1 MLYGVYCFRRRCSS
15 VLVDQWCAKCIRE
28 GGTISDA
35 RVQMHRHI
43 FARDVSV
50 DFTHAVQRVYA
61 YPNSSVA
68 NTVCPNLPSLTRG
81 SRTFW
86 VPAGGFRPRYY
97 RYIPPRWSSLIVSH
111 TVLPRPVCEV
121 AFATPRENPS
131 VSSLCENCIIPFVL
145 CIEKSERSRS
155 SGIARYETSDWS
167 GLEV

>member
-1 MLYGVYCFRRRCSS
+1 MVFIVSVVVVVLCSS
-15 VLVDQWCAKCIRE
+15 
-28 GGTISDA
+28 ISDA
-35 RVQMHRHI
+35 QNVFAKEERFQMRACEIHVRKAY
-43 FARDVSV
+43 FRERRQRGFYARR
-50 DFTHAVQRVYA
+50 QRVYA
-61 YPNSSVA
+61 YPKSSLA
-68 NTVCPNLPSLTRG
+68 NTVCPNLPPLTRG

-145 CIEKSERSRS
+145 CTEKSERSRS
-155 SGIARYETSDWS
+155 SGTARYETSDWS
-167 GLEV
+167 GLAV